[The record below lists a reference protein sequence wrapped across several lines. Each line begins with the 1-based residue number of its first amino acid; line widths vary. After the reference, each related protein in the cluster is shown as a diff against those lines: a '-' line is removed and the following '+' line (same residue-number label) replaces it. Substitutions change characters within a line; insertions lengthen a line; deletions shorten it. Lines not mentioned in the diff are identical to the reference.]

1 MKVLGILGGMGP
13 LPTIK
18 LFEMIVSM
26 TDANNDQEHIHI
38 IIDNNT
44 KIPDRTSF
52 LLDKNKEN
60 PVMSLVESAK
70 RLEAAGADLIVMP
83 CNTAHYYYKEIKE
96 SINVPFLNMI
106 EETAIWIRKNHPEL
120 KRVGLLATDGTI
132 RAGIYDGIF
141 SEYGIDIIKP
151 SIEKQRYIYELIYNM
166 KENKEQKDLDGIY
179 SSMREI
185 EEKGAEIFIAGC
197 TEVSVALDA
206 FKIKGEFIDPMK
218 VIAEKSILLAGA
230 KLKGS
235 YKL

>member
-18 LFEMIVSM
+18 LFEMLVSM

-44 KIPDRTSF
+44 KVPDRTSF
-52 LLDKNKEN
+52 LLDSNKEN
-60 PVMSLVESAK
+60 PVTSLIGSAK
-70 RLEAAGADLIVMP
+70 RLEKAGADLLVMP
-83 CNTAHYYYKEIKE
+83 CNTAHYYYNEIQE
-96 SINVPFLNMI
+96 AIDIPFLNMI

-120 KRVGLLATDGTI
+120 KKVGLLATDGTI

-141 SEYGIDIIKP
+141 AEYGIDIIKP
-151 SIEKQRYIYELIYNM
+151 SEEKQKYIYELIYNM

-179 SSMREI
+179 RAMGEM
-185 EEKGAEIFIAGC
+185 EEEGVQSFIAGC
-197 TEVSVALDA
+197 TEVSVALDT
-206 FKIKGEFIDPMK
+206 FKIKGVFIDPMK
-218 VIAEKSILLAGA
+218 VVAERSIELTGA
-230 KLKGS
+230 KLKSS